1 LSSRSCAIRFLA
13 KAETTEKKLPTAQR
27 RHSLPDKANRL
38 IHSGVRSLSTDALV
52 LHILDYS
59 ESSRIV
65 KLATRDAGVVSA
77 LARGARRPKSRF
89 GSALDLFADG
99 TAHLLMKEGRD
110 LHTLAAFEP
119 VHARPTLG
127 RDLGRF
133 TGAAAI
139 AELALRFSTDDPM
152 GAVYPVLA
160 DALDTLA
167 ETPDAYVT
175 TAALAGAWRLL
186 EALGFAPALSECAGC
201 HTPLAPDEDV
211 LFAHSLGG
219 AVCARCGQRALH
231 ARRVPA
237 AARANL
243 TAWLAGTPVRPLPP
257 DEGRAHQR
265 LLREFVRQ
273 HLEDGRPLRAFAVWE
288 HGGWAE
294 RRAEHA

>member
-1 LSSRSCAIRFLA
+1 MR
-13 KAETTEKKLPTAQR
+13 Q
-27 RHSLPDKANRL
+27 
-38 IHSGVRSLSTDALV
+38 LSTDALV

-65 KLATRDAGVVSA
+65 KLATREAGVVSA

-99 TAHLLMKEGRD
+99 TAHLLIKDGRD
-110 LHTLAAFEP
+110 LHTLTAFEP
-119 VHARPTLG
+119 SHSRPALG
-127 RDLGRF
+127 GDLGRF

-139 AELALRFSTDDPM
+139 AELALRFSTDDPA
-152 GAVYPVLA
+152 GALYPVLA
-160 DALDTLA
+160 DSLDTLA
-167 ETPDAYVT
+167 GTPEAYVT

-186 EALGFAPALSECAGC
+186 EALGFAPALGECAGC
-201 HTPLAPDEDV
+201 HTSLLPADDV

-231 ARRVPA
+231 TRRVPA

-243 TAWLAGTPVRPLPP
+243 AAWLEGTPVRPLAP

-273 HLEDGRPLRAFAVWE
+273 HLEDERPLRAFAVWE
-288 HGGWAE
+288 HGGWSDRA
-294 RRAEHA
+294 AEHA